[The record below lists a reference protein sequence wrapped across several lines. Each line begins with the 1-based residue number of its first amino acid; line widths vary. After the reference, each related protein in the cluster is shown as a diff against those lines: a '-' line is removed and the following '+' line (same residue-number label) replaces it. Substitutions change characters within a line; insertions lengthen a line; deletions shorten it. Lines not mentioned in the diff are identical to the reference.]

1 MGMYDRVVGLRR
13 MNHAETNV
21 NARRMYFANIANPF
35 PLDDLTQ
42 RYGRLKTMS
51 NMVPK
56 TRPRR
61 KRTLLRRWR
70 KRVTTATDPLTVR
83 FTIEPRVPPIEK
95 RDRSRAGVRE
105 RELLRL
111 GFGSI
116 DWARW
121 LAMRSSGGRSMSSIS
136 GIEWRPCSMSTE
148 VSGS

>member
-1 MGMYDRVVGLRR
+1 M
-13 MNHAETNV
+13 
-21 NARRMYFANIANPF
+21 
-35 PLDDLTQ
+35 
-42 RYGRLKTMS
+42 
-51 NMVPK
+51 
-56 TRPRR
+56 
-61 KRTLLRRWR
+61 
-70 KRVTTATDPLTVR
+70 TTATDPLTVR

-116 DWARW
+116 DRARR

-136 GIEWRPCSMSTE
+136 GIEWRPCSTSTE